1 MTKNGNFL
9 ERKKSMKIRRNV
21 KDSVF
26 THLFSIPK
34 YRRELYLS
42 LHPEDANIG
51 EDEIES
57 VTLSNVLSSGLY
69 NDLGIYVK
77 KRLII
82 LVEAQSIWTENIL
95 WRMLYYLAESTDY
108 AQVLLHQPRLTY
120 HILSR

>member
-1 MTKNGNFL
+1 
-9 ERKKSMKIRRNV
+9 MKIRRNV

-34 YRRELYLS
+34 YRKELYLS
-42 LHPEDANIG
+42 LHPEDANIR

-95 WRMLYYLAESTDY
+95 WRMFII
-108 AQVLLHQPRLTY
+108 LLRV
-120 HILSR
+120 IKGSG